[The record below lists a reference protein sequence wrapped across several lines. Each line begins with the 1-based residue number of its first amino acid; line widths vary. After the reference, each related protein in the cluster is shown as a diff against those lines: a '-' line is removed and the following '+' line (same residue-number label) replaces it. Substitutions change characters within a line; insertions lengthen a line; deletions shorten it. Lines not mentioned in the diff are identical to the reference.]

1 MRTKLPQLAER
12 KDKSKDVYKNDEQ
25 AKKKMKHYGDLKN
38 KDRESLVKEGYM
50 VLVKVPKENKLS
62 TPFNTTPYIVTQK
75 QGTQITAEG
84 EGHVITRKSSHFKKV
99 DIKPDVLKNSE
110 EQEKELE
117 EIEIPNMPTPCQQKL
132 EIQSPT
138 VPNSP
143 LSSVQQRPSRF
154 VKMPKYLKKYVLS

>member
-25 AKKKMKHYGDLKN
+25 AKEKMNHYADFKN
-38 KDRESLVKEGYM
+38 KARESLVKEGDR
-50 VLVKVPKENKLS
+50 VLVKALKENKLS

-75 QGTQITAEG
+75 HGTQITAER
-84 EGHVITRKSSHFKKV
+84 EGCMITRNSSHFKKV
-99 DIKPDVLKNSE
+99 DIKPNILKNSE
-110 EQEKELE
+110 EREEELE
-117 EIEIPNMPTPCQQKL
+117 EIEISNTPTPCQQNL

-143 LSSVQQRPSRF
+143 LSSVHKRPSRS
-154 VKMPKYLKKYVLS
+154 VKMPEYLKNYVLS